1 MRQDS
6 LLVLWT
12 MALAGCGND
21 TRTLPSEPPSDPLPE
36 DTCTDYPDQTLS
48 PYVLPWEV
56 GQSHVVLRGNCGVH
70 PTHRGVA
77 RYAYDFAMPIRTY
90 VHAARSGVVIG
101 IEERYTDGNGVP
113 TKDNRVLVVHGDGTV
128 GRYYHLTRW
137 GAPVKLG
144 QVVAQGDIIGLSGN
158 TGSSLAPSLHFDV
171 VRQSCGDTLLGSACE
186 TRPVTFRNT
195 RSHPDGLAEGEVYRA
210 ESF

>member
-1 MRQDS
+1 MRRTS
-6 LLVLWT
+6 LLGFCTMVL
-12 MALAGCGND
+12 ASCGDD
-21 TRTLPSEPPSDPLPE
+21 TRTLPAEPPNEPLPE
-36 DTCTDYPDQTLS
+36 ETCAGYPDQTLS
-48 PYVLPWEV
+48 PYVLPWEA
-56 GQSHVVLRGNCGVH
+56 GQSHVVLRGNCGAH
-70 PTHRGVA
+70 PTHRGLA

-101 IEERYTDGNGVP
+101 IEERYTDGNGTP
-113 TKDNRVLVVHGDGTV
+113 TKDNRVYVLHSDGTV

-144 QVVAQGDIIGLSGN
+144 QAVTQGDIIGLSGN

-171 VRQSCGDTLLGSACE
+171 VRQSCGDTLLGPTCE

-195 RSHPDGLAEGEVYRA
+195 RPHPDGLVEGEVYRA